1 MRAAS
6 IGHIGYCYNP
16 TPPSTARPDQ
26 TSENMHAEEVRDM
39 EIDAAAAA
47 TPQLATKAVF
57 ASQTILFWDD

>member
-16 TPPSTARPDQ
+16 TPPSTAPDQ

-39 EIDAAAAA
+39 EIDAAAA